1 MDIPSAEQERQPFW
15 RMAPREWVLRGGKEF
30 QVVHLL
36 PFAGAR
42 LPSERRPHGH
52 PQRADR
58 VGGLV
63 LSYGTGG
70 AFCQRDVLR
79 LLFRAGRPQVANPF
93 LRGGSGALPGSG
105 VFPED
110 GEEST
115 AAFSADKT
123 QIFRRNPENIRK
135 FPEYSISRLVP
146 VITVQTGVIVK
157 RNHRAGNVIFQYC
170 FRKLY
175 EFVFKCGGIRKPGQ
189 SICLGQLE
197 QPLFFLFLTV
207 PGNQIESQKRKASEK
222 PGKEKDGIFRG

>member
-1 MDIPSAEQERQPFW
+1 MNLHAAFQPFQ
-15 RMAPREWVLRGGKEF
+15 K
-30 QVVHLL
+30 Q
-36 PFAGAR
+36 
-42 LPSERRPHGH
+42 
-52 PQRADR
+52 
-58 VGGLV
+58 
-63 LSYGTGG
+63 
-70 AFCQRDVLR
+70 FC
-79 LLFRAGRPQVANPF
+79 LFV
-93 LRGGSGALPGSG
+93 G

-146 VITVQTGVIVK
+146 VSTVQTVDFVK
-157 RNHRAGNVIFQYC
+157 RSHRAGNVIFQYC
-170 FRKLY
+170 FRKLC